1 MSGRRIIL
9 QFWVYLSKET
19 LVGGSG
25 IDALFT
31 SSCSI
36 SWGDG
41 QKTAILFT
49 VKTLY
54 LNEIDLVA
62 LQSHNGHVI
71 AADHDVSNNYRD
83 ALLRYEDMQKR

>member
-1 MSGRRIIL
+1 MAVHELYG
-9 QFWVYLSKET
+9 
-19 LVGGSG
+19 
-25 IDALFT
+25 LFT

-41 QKTAILFT
+41 QKTAILFP

-54 LNEIDLVA
+54 LNGIDLVA
-62 LQSHNGHVI
+62 LQSHDGHFI
-71 AADHDVSNNYRD
+71 AADHDVSNNYGD